1 MNTPQEQ
8 MLVLVDEQDQPIGTM
23 EKMEAHRKAMLHRAF
38 SVFLFNSKGEML
50 LQRRSLK
57 KYHSGGLWTNT
68 CCSHPYPDETPQQAA
83 SRRIKEELG
92 FEASVSPA
100 FHFIYKAELDNDLTE
115 YEYDHVLL
123 GQYDGPV
130 YPNEDEVGDYCYKSM
145 KELKDNLASHPL
157 KYTAW
162 FRIAFPMLEDFMAKN
177 KVSSNAN

>member
-1 MNTPQEQ
+1 M
-8 MLVLVDEQDQPIGTM
+8 
-23 EKMEAHRKAMLHRAF
+23 
-38 SVFLFNSKGEML
+38 
-50 LQRRSLK
+50 
-57 KYHSGGLWTNT
+57 
-68 CCSHPYPDETPQQAA
+68 
-83 SRRIKEELG
+83 
-92 FEASVSPA
+92 SPA

-145 KELKDNLASHPL
+145 EELKDNLASHPL

-162 FRIAFPMLEDFMAKN
+162 FRIAFPMLEEFMAKN